1 MTKTTPYPPGIL
13 SKTPDSVTRKAKQA
27 IETHAQVTSDL
38 SKLGNLKS
46 FFKMTETGDLVKI
59 IAKRAKAMTRVLELS
74 KTFRMVH
81 LDQTIKRKVTVER
94 RFEGPR
100 DISVPFIFS
109 AKLPA
114 KTKTTYTVDIPVP
127 EPRPGTRSRR
137 FDRWGRRRR
146 PERFRVTSVT
156 PLPPDGAVAALQ
168 EHGAKFH
175 HTEVWWVPK
184 DVEVKE
190 VRERLADPIV
200 VGVII
205 APRKN
210 RDPERFCFELFRW
223 EQADLEKPYFAHEA
237 Y

>member
-1 MTKTTPYPPGIL
+1 MTKTMPYPPGIL

-27 IETHAQVTSDL
+27 IATHAQVTTDL
-38 SKLGNLKS
+38 SKLGNLKT

-74 KTFRMVH
+74 KTFRMVQ
-81 LDQTIKRKVTVER
+81 LDQTIKRKVTVEG
-94 RFEGPR
+94 RFNGPR

-114 KTKTTYTVDIPVP
+114 KTKTTYTEPLP
-127 EPRPGTRSRR
+127 APRPETRRR
-137 FDRWGRRRR
+137 GWRMPRR
-146 PERFRVTSVT
+146 PERYRVTSVT

-168 EHGAKFH
+168 EHGAKFDH
-175 HTEVWWVPK
+175 AEVWWVPK

-200 VGVII
+200 VGVIV